1 MTRVAERDLTIEQ
14 VLTMLAGAPP
24 RLAEVT
30 AGLTPAELT
39 IRPAPDAW
47 SVNDVL
53 AHTPLLRRHVGRQH
67 LDDARR
73 GAPDDPRH
81 QPPDVDPRDGLPD
94 RAFRPSLRA
103 YTRQREELLG
113 ILERLPPEG
122 WSRDATFAGAGSRWS
137 APCSP
142 KRSGSLCTN
151 GPI

>member
-1 MTRVAERDLTIEQ
+1 MWGGSIS
-14 VLTMLAGAPP
+14 TMLGEEHP
-24 RLAEVT
+24 
-30 AGLTPAELT
+30 T
-39 IRPAPDAW
+39 IRAI
-47 SVNDVL
+47 N
-53 AHTPLLRRHVGRQH
+53 
-67 LDDARR
+67 
-73 GAPDDPRH
+73 PRTWIH
-81 QPPDVDPRDGLPD
+81 ETDYPG